1 MVWSTIVIILQVIF
15 LEGVLSIDN
24 AAILSSMVSHL
35 PDHAPV
41 PWPAWLRRFEKP
53 LNKLFGFQRSAALR
67 VGLFGAYAG
76 RALML
81 LIVSFIIQNPWLKL
95 IGGLYLI
102 RLAVEDLS
110 KHGTGTEADNN
121 PLPSKSLGFWAVVLN
136 LNLMDMAFSLDNV
149 VAVVSLSDHL
159 YIIMFGVAVGI
170 LVMRFAAEI
179 FTKVIIKVP
188 ILQTAAYI
196 LVFNIGVE
204 LLLEEAG
211 IYEFSDLLKF
221 AISIGTLAICL
232 LYYYLPFMK
241 ILRPVF
247 VWLAQ
252 GLGIINSTISW
263 ALRPISG
270 LIGLITSLFR
280 KKQPVSID

>member
-1 MVWSTIVIILQVIF
+1 MVWSTVVIILQVIF

-35 PDHAPV
+35 PDHELV
-41 PWPAWLRRFEKP
+41 PWPKWLMPFERG
-53 LNKLFGFQRSAALR
+53 LNKVFGFQRSAALR

-110 KHGTGTEADNN
+110 KHGIGTEADSH
-121 PLPSKSLGFWAVVLN
+121 PLPSKSLGFWAVALN

-149 VAVVSLSDHL
+149 VAVVSLSDHI

-170 LVMRFAAEI
+170 LIMRFAAEI
-179 FTKVIIKVP
+179 FTKVILKVP

-221 AISIGTLAICL
+221 AISIGTIAICL
-232 LYYYLPFMK
+232 VYSYVPFMK
-241 ILRPVF
+241 RLRPVF

-252 GLGIINSTISW
+252 GLGIINTTISW
-263 ALRPISG
+263 AMRPFIG
-270 LIGLITSLFR
+270 LIGLIISLFKR
-280 KKQPVSID
+280 KQPAAAE